1 MSWKWISKASACCEI
16 RSRRVSPRHVS
27 TRLSS
32 RSRMTSEEAYD
43 LYLHARTSM
52 TRLFPGDDEVIGL
65 FEKAIGK
72 ESALAPAYAGLAE
85 AYAWK
90 LFEGT
95 GDPNRE
101 EKLQK
106 CKLRQKRRFSW
117 IRCSRKHI
125 ARWGP
130 SRIADNGIRLD
141 KFSPGHRDRSQFFGH
156 ARSFLSLLLLAVR
169 PHQGGSTGSAC
180 GSTKR
185 SVLATGSCRA

>member
-1 MSWKWISKASACCEI
+1 
-16 RSRRVSPRHVS
+16 
-27 TRLSS
+27 
-32 RSRMTSEEAYD
+32 MTSAEAYD

-106 CKLRQKRRFSW
+106 MQAAAEEAIQLDPLLAEAHSALGTFADRGQWDQAEQVF
-117 IRCSRKHI
+117 
-125 ARWGP
+125 AGP
-130 SRIADNGIRLD
+130 SRSIPILRPRTII
-141 KFSPGHRDRSQFFGH
+141 SP
-156 ARSFLSLLLLAVR
+156 A
-169 PHQGGSTGSAC
+169 STIG
-180 GSTKR
+180 R
-185 SVLATGSCRA
+185 